1 MGARTNRLK
10 SAVHVVCGQL
20 GPLDL
25 EIMPSRLHS
34 CNACELTGVL
44 VSVCRELYSRF
55 FDAFALE
62 GEPNI
67 PIDRQIMQSPEFYSL
82 LERLRQHAELH
93 QRDHWQVVWG
103 AKPDLMGHESWL
115 MADGTCLWLMALDSL
130 LIAHSSRLMA
140 DSCRTDLALQAPRL
154 LDQARIECS
163 SCGKWRI
170 ISYAKMT
177 EAKDT
182 EWVCRLLRPPY
193 SSCRTPQ
200 TKRELLGVRYA
211 VQGVDGCE
219 SMDEL
224 APPGQPQVAPQHEL
238 GAHSHQPKACSNA
251 FEAPQTIISDQA
263 TTSKD
268 PTAAAAGATQ
278 AAMQGAS
285 RIAQTDMA
293 LDDTPLPK
301 VMSSGSTDSSDSSCT
316 NALPQTGATFS
327 PASPAAASFS
337 PSSPSAAS
345 PAAASPAAASP
356 DAASSSPSSPNP
368 PCPAAASPAATSSG
382 PSRLS
387 SPNPSSPAAAF
398 PSPSSPS
405 PLSPA
410 AAAPAAASPRASPGP
425 AQSRPHQPTPAPPQD
440 RPDHQ
445 RVAPNQ
451 SLLPVDSSTE
461 ALAASSTLLDAP
473 VMPCTSRTLTAG
485 NTPPVDQIPGD
496 LAAES
501 VTTSTGGALTAEV
514 VLQGN
519 RTSRGSSRGVSRG
532 GDAASAGDVVLQR
545 REAGVA
551 VEPKPAVAD
560 PKPTVVEPRP
570 AVAEED
576 ISRWIHLPRQA
587 YRGRGRAAPGASS
600 AEEPWQ
606 VLTAL
611 ELGRQARIAANRAY
625 LVGLQL
631 GPEAMSQG
639 HIRPLQVADPAML
652 AAARQLATTAALTQA
667 KSQLDEARKQLD
679 ARQKTR
685 AREES
690 RLRSALTNLEA
701 QAAADA
707 QQVVSAQ
714 QAHEELL
721 QDLPAYL
728 SPVTQT
734 RPRSPP
740 TSLAPNCKVGQPA
753 PAKAVHVPAARALA
767 PTPAACP
774 FPKKTDPPKL
784 VPSHA
789 ALTDVVHALVP
800 QHKVSSASAKVA
812 GMMPVSMAPKASL
825 ASARQTTRMQ
835 QAGRRPACLQQALPP
850 IRHPSTAVEQSA
862 QLAPLPPGAYCM
874 QWLAAASTQ
883 AQAQTHPQAR
893 AQAQAQAYPQAQ
905 AQAQAALFQTI
916 AAAQK
921 VSKPP
926 LNQYML
932 PPSGQTR
939 YPSAA
944 CSSGPA
950 PAVAIAGHALTQK
963 TAAALTGV
971 NKHLLHTGAKTL
983 QQGLRTQQTSL
994 MSQQMAIRAQQATQQ
1009 PAAWSRRTAPALH
1022 AVQPAAA
1029 PSTIFLTQSGASAP
1043 AASAPPAFPLL
1054 GQATTPM
1061 HPVPGQQ
1068 RLSAASPAQASSS
1081 EVLTAQPAFS
1091 QVECPHFRAQQQL
1104 NPQELESVLLRA
1116 WELNAHAARP
1126 WCHRSPAREF
1136 VPASTCRRP

>member
-1 MGARTNRLK
+1 M
-10 SAVHVVCGQL
+10 V
-20 GPLDL
+20 
-25 EIMPSRLHS
+25 
-34 CNACELTGVL
+34 
-44 VSVCRELYSRF
+44 
-55 FDAFALE
+55 
-62 GEPNI
+62 
-67 PIDRQIMQSPEFYSL
+67 
-82 LERLRQHAELH
+82 
-93 QRDHWQVVWG
+93 
-103 AKPDLMGHESWL
+103 
-115 MADGTCLWLMALDSL
+115 
-130 LIAHSSRLMA
+130 
-140 DSCRTDLALQAPRL
+140 
-154 LDQARIECS
+154 
-163 SCGKWRI
+163 
-170 ISYAKMT
+170 
-177 EAKDT
+177 
-182 EWVCRLLRPPY
+182 
-193 SSCRTPQ
+193 
-200 TKRELLGVRYA
+200 
-211 VQGVDGCE
+211 
-219 SMDEL
+219 
-224 APPGQPQVAPQHEL
+224 
-238 GAHSHQPKACSNA
+238 
-251 FEAPQTIISDQA
+251 
-263 TTSKD
+263 
-268 PTAAAAGATQ
+268 
-278 AAMQGAS
+278 
-285 RIAQTDMA
+285 
-293 LDDTPLPK
+293 
-301 VMSSGSTDSSDSSCT
+301 
-316 NALPQTGATFS
+316 
-327 PASPAAASFS
+327 
-337 PSSPSAAS
+337 
-345 PAAASPAAASP
+345 
-356 DAASSSPSSPNP
+356 
-368 PCPAAASPAATSSG
+368 
-382 PSRLS
+382 
-387 SPNPSSPAAAF
+387 
-398 PSPSSPS
+398 
-405 PLSPA
+405 
-410 AAAPAAASPRASPGP
+410 
-425 AQSRPHQPTPAPPQD
+425 
-440 RPDHQ
+440 
-445 RVAPNQ
+445 
-451 SLLPVDSSTE
+451 
-461 ALAASSTLLDAP
+461 
-473 VMPCTSRTLTAG
+473 
-485 NTPPVDQIPGD
+485 
-496 LAAES
+496 
-501 VTTSTGGALTAEV
+501 
-514 VLQGN
+514 
-519 RTSRGSSRGVSRG
+519 
-532 GDAASAGDVVLQR
+532 
-545 REAGVA
+545 
-551 VEPKPAVAD
+551 
-560 PKPTVVEPRP
+560 
-570 AVAEED
+570 
-576 ISRWIHLPRQA
+576 
-587 YRGRGRAAPGASS
+587 
-600 AEEPWQ
+600 
-606 VLTAL
+606 
-611 ELGRQARIAANRAY
+611 
-625 LVGLQL
+625 
-631 GPEAMSQG
+631 
-639 HIRPLQVADPAML
+639 
-652 AAARQLATTAALTQA
+652 
-667 KSQLDEARKQLD
+667 QLDEARKQLD

-1091 QVECPHFRAQQQL
+1091 QVEVGPQACTHPSYLQGPTRPSAAAAADLVGSVGHSLGLAMDSGVVESQGRQMLPAPHVVVQTSVAQRVATVPSLQGAAATQSSRAGVCVAQGLGAQRSCCQALVSQIPSKRVRASQHLQASLSSLAALETQGRRQHHTDSTPAACNSPQLQVPAAPGLPAELLALFCQPAACTPQAPLPHLSQKVASDGLLPAQRASSSWQPTGVQNAIRLHLKCLAAEQLTCSLSLPQQQAGMSQTFKMPENL
-1104 NPQELESVLLRA
+1104 GPSPLLLPPSNVPPTFMSTMSA
-1116 WELNAHAARP
+1116 KPDGCAPGKQQSNAPRL
-1126 WCHRSPAREF
+1126 SGLY
-1136 VPASTCRRP
+1136 